1 MRIRRGP
8 GPVFQY
14 EMILLARRW
23 QQYAARVVFA
33 LGLMVGLVCA
43 WYSVMDQQRAQ
54 VAGVAPARISAQ
66 LGGAF
71 FHVLVP
77 LELILV
83 MLAGPALTAGTICV
97 DRARGVLSH
106 LMTTDLSDVEIVL
119 EKFATR
125 LISLLILIFA
135 GAPVLA
141 WASLLGGIDP
151 NAVVAALCVITSV
164 GLLGC
169 ALALFVAV
177 FANKAHEV
185 VTAVYAVWIVW
196 LLSLP
201 VYSGITG
208 AWPGWLAA
216 THPIQLAYNPYG
228 APGIVDWT
236 HILIFSSTLI
246 ALSALAVLF
255 TIRRLRRT
263 VIEAVLKRRETGFYA
278 RVRRVEDFFGGL
290 LPGPSL
296 DANPVLW
303 REWNRLRPSRV
314 GLVVWTLFWIGYLF
328 FLAWSIVD
336 AMRIGVNQTSVV
348 PTLIL
353 GTGIGFLLIAVA
365 ASTSLSE
372 ERNRGSLDVL
382 MTTPLTTRAIVV
394 AKWWGVFRGCLP
406 LAAVVLLGSMFLAA
420 AAVPEGIPAGF
431 ARTIYKT
438 LPTPIQTRD
447 RLIAPALTTMFVLAD
462 GAVIASLGVALATWV
477 KRGGRAIALCVVI
490 YLAVAIAWP
499 IGVDI
504 FNAVVYSSNISG
516 TQAYYYDNQWKSNAV
531 ATLSPLGSVGSLM
544 WITRSD
550 FPHRGNFWIGA
561 SGVLIVK
568 IVLALG
574 LLELTIATFDGAMGR
589 STGGRDGDSI
599 WTRPMRLHA
608 SRKVSASSARM

>member
-66 LGGAF
+66 LGEAF

-125 LISLLILIFA
+125 LISLFILVFA

-164 GLLGC
+164 GVLGC
-169 ALALFVAV
+169 ALAFFVAV

-185 VTAVYAVWIVW
+185 VMAVYAVWIVW

-236 HILIFSSTLI
+236 HVLIFSSTLI

-278 RVRRVEDFFGGL
+278 RVRRVEDSCGGL
-290 LPGPSL
+290 LPAPSL

-314 GLVVWTLFWIGYLF
+314 GRIVWTLFWAGYF
-328 FLAWSIVD
+328 FFFVWSIVD
-336 AMRIGVNQTSVV
+336 ATRIGVNQCLIL
-348 PTLIL
+348 PTLLL
-353 GTGIGFLLIAVA
+353 GTGIGFLLLSVA

-394 AKWWGVFRGCLP
+394 AKWLGVFRGCLP
-406 LAAVVLLGSMFLAA
+406 LAAMVLAGSLFLAV
-420 AAVPEGIPAGF
+420 AAVPGGF
-431 ARTIYKT
+431 QYPRTMYKT
-438 LPTPIQTRD
+438 LPTLIQTRD
-447 RLIAPALTTMFVLAD
+447 RFIAPALTTALVLAD
-462 GAVIASLGVALATWV
+462 GALIASMGVALATWV
-477 KRGGRAIALCVVI
+477 KRGGRAIAVCVVI
-490 YLAVAIAWP
+490 YLAAAIVWP
-499 IGVDI
+499 VGVET
-504 FNAVVYSSNISG
+504 VISFVQ
-516 TQAYYYDNQWKSNAV
+516 TSPISDVTYYCEHHWRSESLA
-531 ATLSPLGSVGSLM
+531 AFSPLGSVASLG
-544 WITRSD
+544 WITMD
-550 FPHRGNFWIGA
+550 YFPHRGLYWIAA

-568 IVLALG
+568 GALALG
-574 LLELTIATFDGAMGR
+574 LLELTLATFNGAMGR
-589 STGGRDGDSI
+589 STGKRDGDSI
-599 WTRPMRLHA
+599 WKRPIGLHA